1 MYLNDLKSFDSIFVL
16 NRHCDLDCIPS
27 SHELSTIHLPPYTSL
42 LYLPLYQTVL
52 LYPSFIVRSYIPLS
66 LYRSSFVPFFLTP
79 FSSGLS
85 TSSFIRFL
93 FASSSLFLPT
103 LSLHWS
109 FLFFLLKPL
118 FFIRFFHRILFS
130 IFKRIYI

>member
-1 MYLNDLKSFDSIFVL
+1 MYLNDLKSIDSIFVL

-42 LYLPLYQTVL
+42 LYLPLYQMVL
-52 LYPSFIVRSYIPLS
+52 LYPSFIIRSYIPLS
-66 LYRSSFVPFFLTP
+66 LYCSSFVPFFHTP
-79 FSSGLS
+79 FSRVFPLPRS
-85 TSSFIRFL
+85 
-93 FASSSLFLPT
+93 FASSLHPLLSFFLRFHCIG
-103 LSLHWS
+103 L

-130 IFKRIYI
+130 TF